1 MGFGSSSSAPPPVVP
16 PTPPVPTTDDAEVQ
30 EAARK
35 ERERIRKAAGRSST
49 IATGPLGLTDS
60 FESQKAQLK
69 SRLGE

>member
-1 MGFGSSSSAPPPVVP
+1 MSFGSKSSPPPVVT
-16 PTPPVPTTDDAEVQ
+16 PTPPPPTTDDAEVQ
-30 EAARK
+30 EAARR
-35 ERERIRKAAGRSST
+35 ERERIRKSMGRKST